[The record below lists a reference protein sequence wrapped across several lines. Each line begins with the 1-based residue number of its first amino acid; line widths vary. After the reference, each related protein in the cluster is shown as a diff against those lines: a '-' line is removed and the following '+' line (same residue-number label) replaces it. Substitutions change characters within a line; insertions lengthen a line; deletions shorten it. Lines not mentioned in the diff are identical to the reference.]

1 MGGPAKQ
8 IWTEIALHPQDE
20 RWNLL
25 SAELNEAGCKNQY
38 ESVVVDPESFDL
50 KLSEAL
56 KKCRGIRIGSPFGEL
71 VTRFFPHEHAG
82 MMSLGAADTL
92 LETEGK
98 WWTYSAIFGAFH
110 HVLRQYGDGL
120 NVEASALIVGS
131 GAAARVAI
139 SSLVKIGFREFK
151 ITNQFLDQ
159 GLSLIADLK
168 KAYFG
173 VNFSFTPVNQL
184 IMLPGTNSIMI
195 NTTPAGP
202 ENELIP
208 ELLYFNFLEPGGV
221 VWDLNLTEETSFLI
235 NEAKQ
240 IGTKVIHGFEIASW
254 ADVIWAGWTFG
265 EKLDREKYL
274 SKLINLYKK
283 PSLAVQE
290 VSGESF
296 KQ

>member
-1 MGGPAKQ
+1 M
-8 IWTEIALHPQDE
+8 HPQNE

-25 SAELNEAGCKNQY
+25 STELNEAGCKNQY
-38 ESVVVDPESFDL
+38 ESFVVDPESFDSKL
-50 KLSEAL
+50 KEAL
-56 KKCRGIRIGSPFGEL
+56 RQCRGIRIGSPFGEL
-71 VTRFFPHEHAG
+71 VTRSFPHENAG

-92 LETEGK
+92 LEVDGK

-110 HVLRQYGDGL
+110 HVLCQYGDRL

-131 GAAARVAI
+131 GASARVAI
-139 SSLVKIGFREFK
+139 SSLIKIGFREFK

-168 KAYFG
+168 KSYFG
-173 VNFSFTPVNQL
+173 VSFSFTPVNQL

-195 NTTPAGP
+195 NTTPGGP

-235 NEAKQ
+235 NEARQ
-240 IGTKVIHGFEIASW
+240 IGTKVIQGFEIASW
-254 ADVIWAGWTFG
+254 ADVIWADWTFG
-265 EKLDREKYL
+265 EKLDRETYL
-274 SKLINLYKK
+274 SKLTNLYKK
-283 PSLAVQE
+283 PSLAEQGP
-290 VSGESF
+290 SGQSY
-296 KQ
+296 